1 MGDTIPPLLVL
12 LMWNLLFTG
21 EEPMLSKAKPGVD
34 KKKLKPL
41 LDAGLITLEKRGRPS
56 HIVLT
61 DRAWQWAEEHLDA
74 EFSAR
79 ANAAPALQGLLP
91 KLKHF
96 LKQSG
101 TPLAEILGAV
111 EPPNAP
117 PAEAPPA
124 PAGTPSP
131 AIDAAIREAYLAL
144 SGGQWETRVRLA
156 HLRERL
162 AAYARQDQDTAL
174 LQMQAA
180 GRLVL
185 YRLDDPQDTFDA
197 DRAAAL
203 YLGSDARHL
212 VYMKG

>member
-1 MGDTIPPLLVL
+1 LSEHIPPILVL

-21 EEPMLSKAKPGVD
+21 DEPMVSKAKPGVD
-34 KKKLKPL
+34 KKKLGPL
-41 LDAGLITLEKRGRPS
+41 LDAGLVVLEKRGRAG

-61 DRAWQWAEEHLDA
+61 DRAWQWAEDNLDA
-74 EFSAR
+74 PFSTST
-79 ANAAPALQGLLP
+79 NVTIALRGLLP
-91 KLKHF
+91 RLKNY

-101 TPLAEILGAV
+101 TPLAEILSAVAPPIAAV
-111 EPPNAP
+111 ED
-117 PAEAPPA
+117 APPA
-124 PAGTPSP
+124 PA
-131 AIDAAIREAYLAL
+131 AIDEAIRSAYLAL
-144 SGGQWETRVRLA
+144 SGGQWETRVRLV

-162 AAYARQDQDTAL
+162 AAFPRNEQDAAL

>member
-1 MGDTIPPLLVL
+1 MSESMPPILVL

-21 EEPMLSKAKPGVD
+21 DEPMVSKAKPGVD
-34 KKKLKPL
+34 KKKLAPL
-41 LDAGLITLEKRGRPS
+41 LDAGLVVLEKRGRAS

-61 DRAWQWAEEHLDA
+61 DRAWQWAEENLDA
-74 EFSAR
+74 PFSTST
-79 ANAAPALQGLLP
+79 NVTIALRGLLP
-91 KLKHF
+91 RLKHY
-96 LKQSG
+96 LKLSN
-101 TPLAEILGAV
+101 TPLAEILSAV
-111 EPPNAP
+111 EPPIAAA
-117 PAEAPPA
+117 AEEDAPPA
-124 PAGTPSP
+124 PP
-131 AIDAAIREAYLAL
+131 AIEGAIREAYLAL

-197 DRAAAL
+197 DRTAAL
-203 YLGSDARHL
+203 YLGNDARHL
-212 VYMKG
+212 IYMKG